1 MKRTRLRVGYILKP
15 QGLRGELKIQPLTDD
30 VRRFEGLKEVYLET
44 VNGCEPRKLTV
55 NRIEEQAVY
64 AYLEGCHTREAAE
77 LLRDAYLCVDR
88 AHAAKLPEGSWF
100 VCDLEGMDVFVDDV
114 PAGRLTEV
122 ISTGGVDV
130 YQVERPEGTRFYFP
144 ALKRVLRH
152 VDVEKN
158 RMDLDG
164 RALSEVAVDED

>member
-1 MKRTRLRVGYILKP
+1 MKRTLLRVGYILKP
-15 QGLRGELKIQPLTDD
+15 QGIRGELKIQPLTDD

-100 VCDLEGMDVFVDDV
+100 VCDV

>member
-1 MKRTRLRVGYILKP
+1 MKRTLLRVGYILKP
-15 QGLRGELKIQPLTDD
+15 QGIRGELKIQPLTDD

-44 VNGCEPRKLTV
+44 ANGCEPRKLTV

-64 AYLEGCHTREAAE
+64 AYLEGCHTRESAE
-77 LLRDAYLCVDR
+77 MLRDAYLCVDR

-114 PAGRLTEV
+114 PVGRLTEV